1 MKGLDTVALPV
12 QKTIFTGLT
21 NGEGENKDSSMAT
34 VVKQHISTQAQP
46 PSKML

>member
-12 QKTIFTGLT
+12 QKTVFTELT
-21 NGEGENKDSSMAT
+21 NGEGENKDSMAT
-34 VVKQHISTQAQP
+34 VVKRHISTQAQP